1 MMFRIDDAN
10 RKHSKKFPYFVV
22 RIIPTVYQT
31 IPKSAEISMDDLVS
45 EAKAIS
51 KERSL
56 SVSVVLGPKR
66 AIYIEPDG
74 RMSEKKSIPSG
85 GITVHIDKV
94 GEPEER

>member
-1 MMFRIDDAN
+1 MMMFRIDDAN

-51 KERSL
+51 KKRNL
-56 SVSVVLGPKR
+56 RVCVVLGPKR

-85 GITVHIDKV
+85 GIPVHIDKV
-94 GEPEER
+94 GEPE